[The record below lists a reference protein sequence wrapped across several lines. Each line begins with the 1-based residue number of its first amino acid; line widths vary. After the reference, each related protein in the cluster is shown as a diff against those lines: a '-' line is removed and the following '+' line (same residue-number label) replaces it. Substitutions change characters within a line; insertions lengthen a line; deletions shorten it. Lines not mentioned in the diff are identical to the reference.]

1 MREVNPMN
9 TDRAASWQLYIDSP
23 MPMVTVFK
31 TLELT
36 NLIAS
41 KAKGYRLNMLLC
53 YCIGLAASRI
63 PEFRLL
69 PVGKENVEYDKLGV
83 NVIVANRSGGI
94 NSCDIPILDDLD
106 AFNASYLELTRPGA
120 RAV

>member
-53 YCIGLAASRI
+53 YCIRLGGEPDTRVSTFAS
-63 PEFRLL
+63 
-69 PVGKENVEYDKLGV
+69 GQENDGV
-83 NVIVANRSGGI
+83 
-94 NSCDIPILDDLD
+94 
-106 AFNASYLELTRPGA
+106 
-120 RAV
+120 

>member
-41 KAKGYRLNMLLC
+41 KAKG
-53 YCIGLAASRI
+53 
-63 PEFRLL
+63 
-69 PVGKENVEYDKLGV
+69 
-83 NVIVANRSGGI
+83 
-94 NSCDIPILDDLD
+94 
-106 AFNASYLELTRPGA
+106 
-120 RAV
+120 